1 MNLGTAARKRVQEV
15 VRAFI
20 KHVAFTKRVQE
31 NSQAGSHIS
40 DQETEVFAVTNCY
53 PTRIVL
59 YAAAFQGGWKVHFMK
74 SLREALDATHSRRP
88 KAVFYD
94 HHAGDPAWDEYCSS
108 FSREGVPFVL
118 LAHKNDD
125 ETFLVVLAAG
135 GYQAWGDPLTSE
147 DIVKAVEFAGE
158 VAELARVPVVL
169 GEP

>member
-40 DQETEVFAVTNCY
+40 DRETEVFAVTNCY

-59 YAAAFQGGWKVHFMK
+59 YAAAFQGGWKVQFMK
-74 SLREALDATHSRRP
+74 SLHDAMQETYSRKP

-94 HHAGDPAWDEYCSS
+94 HNVGDPAWHQYCSS

-118 LAHKNDD
+118 LAHKGYD
-125 ETFLVVLAAG
+125 ETFLIVLAAG
-135 GYQAWGDPLTSE
+135 GY
-147 DIVKAVEFAGE
+147 
-158 VAELARVPVVL
+158 R
-169 GEP
+169 